1 MGLVLS
7 ACSIAKGE
15 GTSQETFTDPYAYC
29 AGVGQID
36 APDARYTG
44 PELTDALF
52 KDYLIAAGL
61 DANGDYPDAFKKMTV
76 WRCMDKNVYVCNFG
90 AKI

>member
-15 GTSQETFTDPYAYC
+15 GTSQETFSDPHDYC

-36 APDARYTG
+36 AP
-44 PELTDALF
+44 DALF

-61 DANGDYPDAFKKMTV
+61 DANGDYPGAFKKMTV
-76 WRCMDKNVYVCNFG
+76 WRCYESSVLRLFRSG
-90 AKI
+90 A